1 MGELVAEMV
10 AAGLGAD
17 LARISLAAAA
27 DGPGAPGGA
36 AVVPRL
42 AALLV
47 RRGQGADAA
56 AVGRG
61 GGDA

>member
-1 MGELVAEMV
+1 VGELVAEMV